1 MKIAAIK
8 ASVHFPYNHHY
19 VVQNLTAQVLITLQM
34 SNIFPLFF
42 CYLCSRVMVKH
53 MFDPLL
59 LTCYLSPHR
68 FNLCSLCFGPCHDGP
83 QESVKF
89 FFLVEYF

>member
-53 MFDPLL
+53 MF
-59 LTCYLSPHR
+59 PHR